1 MTVAAFTSYLAIA
14 AVCIG
19 VAAVVLQPRPTGLRL
34 WTWIVGLALIWPL
47 TALFAAWAYYAEPKA
62 QTRRGGA

>member
-1 MTVAAFTSYLAIA
+1 MIGAAFTSYLAIA
-14 AVCIG
+14 AVCAG
-19 VAAVVLQPRPTGLRL
+19 VAAAVLQPRPTGLRL

-47 TALFAAWAYYAEPKA
+47 TALFAAWAYYVEPKA

>member
-1 MTVAAFTSYLAIA
+1 MTVAASTSYLAIA
-14 AVCIG
+14 AVC
-19 VAAVVLQPRPTGLRL
+19 VAAAASVLHPRSAAPRL